1 MCCPSPSPRLL
12 FSWERLSTCY
22 GRGWMSGMEAAG
34 TCSLCEEKGCFEQEE
49 CGAGGKIPLLET
61 GNILGRRTKHSPQLL
76 YRKVPGNSLISPCS
90 SVDSEGLNFH
100 SEQKNQ
106 TRKGPSFLKSVSANC
121 VHRKLCLVYPS
132 RKLCHICRARSCM
145 HFGLGKAGA
154 CFRLQTEWQWSVSER
169 FPRCRNPLP
178 YCSIPIG
185 LVSSQHTWKAPRCV
199 HILQHQKDWWSASL

>member
-1 MCCPSPSPRLL
+1 
-12 FSWERLSTCY
+12 
-22 GRGWMSGMEAAG
+22 MEAAG

-100 SEQKNQ
+100 TGQKIQ

-132 RKLCHICRARSCM
+132 RKLCHICTARGCM

-154 CFRLQTEWQWSVSER
+154 CFRLQTECQ
-169 FPRCRNPLP
+169 
-178 YCSIPIG
+178 
-185 LVSSQHTWKAPRCV
+185 
-199 HILQHQKDWWSASL
+199 